1 MKAIIVEDSRLARNE
16 IVQMLK
22 KHPEIEIIGQA
33 ENINVAKQKI
43 EALNPDFIFLDINMP
58 GGDGFEL
65 LENLQFCPQ
74 VIFTTAYDEYAIKA
88 FEYNALDYLLK
99 PINPKRLQ
107 QALDK
112 MQLKLLDSS
121 EKAAD
126 TEKPL
131 GQKLFVKDGERC
143 WLIKI
148 ADIRYFESC
157 GNYARIYFN
166 KNKPMIYKS
175 LNKIEDRIDPE
186 LFVRTSR
193 QYIVNIN
200 YVAEIESNGNT
211 GLILIMQDG
220 RSIEVSRRYTTKFK
234 QLLSL

>member
-65 LENLQFCPQ
+65 LEKLQDCPQ

-112 MQLKLLDSS
+112 MQLKLLDRP

-126 TEKPL
+126 AEKPL

-157 GNYARIYFN
+157 GNYARIYFD

-175 LNKIEDRIDPE
+175 LNKIEERINPE

-200 YVAEIESNGNT
+200 YIAEIESNGNT
-211 GLILIMQDG
+211 GLLLIMQDG